1 MFTVDNLYD
10 HVSKDVPTYP
20 PFSIGDITLENP
32 ARFLTTHEVK
42 QTTRNQTICE
52 IGLVEENLD
61 LERASRAVNH
71 LMHLYP
77 FLSYGVQF
85 DAEHKW
91 MRYLPQEVH
100 TYNLA
105 FEETPLSSFDEI
117 GNYVAAATDV
127 LHSQKLSHWS
137 VVKIEVPELPTVRA
151 GLVFKVYHCL
161 MDGVAIMQLLK
172 KFNELYVSASELL
185 EIPSPI
191 QVTNFRSIM
200 SCQPDFQSSQQ
211 PLKKSAL
218 NLSKLTGQ
226 FKEENQFGSKLKY
239 LDQIG
244 VLCHHYR
251 PEQICRVPGVQ
262 YSFSLYSLYI
272 TQLVAYMYFNKDLAI
287 TEDYVCPVVDL
298 RRDIQLLQSGRYP
311 CIDVNK
317 ILGQSALPCLLVS
330 KGNQETSVQ
339 QIANQMQK
347 QFEMSKTS
355 SEMKWQQ
362 IAQNEVG
369 PSSFKLNLDILM
381 CSNIGKMDLGVG
393 PVAHMIGFSSAHHIW
408 EKPILYPAN
417 SVHSGKFGVFVFEG
431 DYKLYSKDQQ
441 RKNDR
446 VFIEMNRII
455 IKKGAENVTVSDIV
469 KLYESVWK

>member
-10 HVSKDVPTYP
+10 HISKDVSAYP

-52 IGLVEENLD
+52 IGLVEEDLD
-61 LERASRAVNH
+61 LERASKAVNH

-262 YSFSLYSLYI
+262 YSYSLCSLYI
-272 TQLVAYMYFNKDLAI
+272 AQIAAYLYFNKDL
-287 TEDYVCPVVDL
+287 TSEDFQTLMMDL
-298 RRDIQLLQSGRYP
+298 RRDLALLNSGRYSNL
-311 CIDVNK
+311 DFDK
-317 ILGQSALPCLLVS
+317 ILGQAAQPLFLIS
-330 KGNQETSVQ
+330 KGNINTSVQ
-339 QIANQMQK
+339 DIALELQHK
-347 QFEMSKTS
+347 FEMSKTT
-355 SEMKWQQ
+355 SEVKWQQ
-362 IAQNEVG
+362 IVQNEVG
-369 PSSFKLNLDILM
+369 PSTFKLNIDIIM

-393 PVAHMIGFSSAHHIW
+393 PLAHMIGFSSAHHIW

-417 SVHSGKFGVFVFEG
+417 SIHSGKFGVFVFEW
-431 DYKLYSKDQQ
+431 DFKIYSKEQQ
-441 RKNDR
+441 KLNDL
-446 VFIEMNRII
+446 VFLQMNQLIIER
-455 IKKGAENVTVSDIV
+455 GAENVLVSDVV
-469 KLYESVWK
+469 KIYESVWK